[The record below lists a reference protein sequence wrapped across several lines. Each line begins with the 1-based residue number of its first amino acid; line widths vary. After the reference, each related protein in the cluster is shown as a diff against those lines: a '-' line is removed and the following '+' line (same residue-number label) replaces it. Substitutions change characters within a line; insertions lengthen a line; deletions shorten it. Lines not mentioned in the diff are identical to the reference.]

1 MSEQGGPADE
11 QMRLPSVAEVVL
23 SSAQLL
29 VTLAADAIASREQL
43 EDAQLAIDTL
53 EALLPMVERLVSA
66 EQMRQYRRAVSELQL
81 AFVDASKPAAE
92 ATPMAPREPV
102 VETPERPKIWTPGG
116 DV

>member
-1 MSEQGGPADE
+1 MSEQGGHGDE

-29 VTLAADAIASREQL
+29 VTLAADAIAAREQL
-43 EDAQLAIDTL
+43 VDAQLAIDTL
-53 EALLPMVERLVSA
+53 EALLPMVERLVPA

-81 AFVDASKPAAE
+81 AFVDASKPSAE
-92 ATPMAPREPV
+92 GSPPPREPV
-102 VETPERPKIWTPGG
+102 AEAPERPKIWTPGG